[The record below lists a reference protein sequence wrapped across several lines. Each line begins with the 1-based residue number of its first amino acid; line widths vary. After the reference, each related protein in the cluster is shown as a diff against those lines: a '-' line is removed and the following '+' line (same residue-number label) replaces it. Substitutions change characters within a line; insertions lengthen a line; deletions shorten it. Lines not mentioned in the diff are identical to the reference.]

1 MAAKLNLIGNNDFAT
16 EILSWY
22 LWGQP
27 TAPSKDKMADTQWI
41 DREDNITLEVNT

>member
-41 DREDNITLEVNT
+41 DREGNITLEVNT